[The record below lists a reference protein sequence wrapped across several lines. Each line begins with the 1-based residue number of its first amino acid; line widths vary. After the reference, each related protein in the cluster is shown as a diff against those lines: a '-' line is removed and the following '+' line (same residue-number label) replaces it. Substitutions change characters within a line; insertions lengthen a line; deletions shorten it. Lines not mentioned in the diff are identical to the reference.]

1 MSDSTNKKSFLDH
14 ASVLRV
20 ILVLLL
26 AAFALP
32 LYSQNTEVQSV
43 EQRLQRLE
51 QRLTDLEAR
60 LATVKAPSADSTST
74 DRFDVLDQKLRIL
87 ERNRELEQEELVAK
101 KKEAPVVGAGEDG
114 FFLRSADKS
123 FQLKLGGHLQA
134 DSRSFYDDSIQ
145 AGVDSFVLRRVRPI
159 VSGTIF
165 KFVDFNLVPDFA
177 EGKVVLQDA
186 YLDLRYYPKAIL
198 RAGKFKPPVGLE
210 RLQADVDTLFVER
223 ALPTNLVPQRD
234 QGVQF
239 WGEIANVNYAVG
251 VFNGAA
257 DGAMIDNDTNDGKDL
272 AGRIFA
278 TPFSKRPGHLLQGL
292 GFGASVTTGRQEG
305 AVLPTF
311 KSSGQATF
319 FTYANNVA
327 AAGRHLRYSPQ
338 AYFYYGP
345 FGVLGE
351 YVQSNQQVAKGTAAG
366 EIANHAW
373 QVSTSYFLTG
383 EKNGFKHGPPR
394 RNFEGTRGGIGGW
407 ELVAR
412 YADLAI
418 DRDAFASGFADIT
431 KSATS
436 AQTWSVGVNW
446 YLNKYTKLLFDY
458 DQTHF
463 NRGAIVGNRPT
474 EKALMN
480 RLQLSF

>member
-1 MSDSTNKKSFLDH
+1 MTK
-14 ASVLRV
+14 LRF
-20 ILVLLL
+20 VLLL
-26 AAFALP
+26 VLVAAMNMRV
-32 LYSQNTEVQSV
+32 YSQATPENTV

-51 QRLTDLEAR
+51 DRLSQLESRLASVKVPEGEPPADNRLEA
-60 LATVKAPSADSTST
+60 
-74 DRFDVLDQKLRIL
+74 LDQKLRIL
-87 ERNRELEQEELVAK
+87 ERNRELEQEQLVDK
-101 KKEAPVVGAGEDG
+101 KKDTPVVSAGADG
-114 FFLRSADKS
+114 FSLRSADKA
-123 FQLKLGGHLQA
+123 FQLKFAGHIQA
-134 DSRSFYDDSIQ
+134 DSRSFYEDSQ
-145 AGVDSFVLRRVRPI
+145 HTGVDSFVLRRVRPI
-159 VSGTIF
+159 ISGTIF

-186 YLDLRYYPKAIL
+186 YLDLRYYPKATF

-234 QGVQF
+234 QGVQV

-257 DGAMIDNDTNDGKDL
+257 DGAMIDNDTNDGKDV
-272 AGRIFA
+272 AARIFA
-278 TPFSKRPGHLLQGL
+278 TPFAKTAGHPLQGL
-292 GFGASVTTGRQEG
+292 GFGASVSSGRQEG
-305 AVLPTF
+305 AVLPSF

-319 FTYANNVA
+319 FNYSGSIA

-351 YVQSNQQVAKGTAAG
+351 YVQSNQEVAKGALSRV
-366 EIANHAW
+366 IANHAW
-373 QVSTSYFLTG
+373 QLSTSYFLTG

-394 RNFEGTRGGIGGW
+394 RNFEGLSGGNGIGAW
-407 ELVAR
+407 ELLAR
-412 YADLAI
+412 YSDLAI
-418 DRDAFASGFADIT
+418 DHGAFTGGFADIT

-436 AQTWSVGVNW
+436 AETWSVGVNW
-446 YLNKYTKLLFDY
+446 YLNRYTKLMFDY

-463 NRGAIVGNRPT
+463 NRGAVIGNRPN
-474 EKALMN
+474 EKALLN